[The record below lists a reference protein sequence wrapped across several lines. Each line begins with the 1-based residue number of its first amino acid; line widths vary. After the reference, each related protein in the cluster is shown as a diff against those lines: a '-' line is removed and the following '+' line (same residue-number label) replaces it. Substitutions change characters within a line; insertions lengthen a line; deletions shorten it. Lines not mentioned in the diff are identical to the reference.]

1 MEFIRS
7 ICRYLLWHY
16 TQAVTSLVSI
26 GFLLTSFVW
35 NYFSVQHS
43 ARHFFE
49 PWGRA
54 MASVSRGNDVTEL
67 VSFAITSAVF
77 RTAGILVRAVLIVVG
92 VLCTI
97 ATALLIPCAL
107 FAWLLLPLGMCAC
120 MSLGILLFVYAITR

>member
-1 MEFIRS
+1 
-7 ICRYLLWHY
+7 
-16 TQAVTSLVSI
+16 
-26 GFLLTSFVW
+26 
-35 NYFSVQHS
+35 
-43 ARHFFE
+43 
-49 PWGRA
+49 